1 MGLPT
6 ERVGAHPAVLPVEWE
21 RLPTT
26 RQPDPALMT
35 YYALSSLLAGPFFLF
50 PLVYYFFRYRSMRYQ
65 VEEEGITMRWGI
77 LFRRE
82 ISLTY
87 SRIQDIHLS
96 SNLVERWLGIARI
109 QVQTASGSAKAE
121 MTIEG
126 LREFEAVRDFLY
138 DRMRGSRDRP
148 HRAPGTQALLG
159 AGELA
164 DLTAALQEITVEV
177 RALRQALPA
186 PAVTEVNDG

>member
-87 SRIQDIHLS
+87 SRIQ
-96 SNLVERWLGIARI
+96 
-109 QVQTASGSAKAE
+109 VQTASGSAKAE

-138 DRMRGSRDRP
+138 DRMRCSRDRP

-164 DLTAALQEITVEV
+164 DLTAALREITVEV